1 MEGKVFALDIIRDWG
16 ATIIASK
23 KKEPISSGSVVA
35 IKKLAAHYLKKGR
48 AANMDEAMSMAA
60 SILR

>member
-1 MEGKVFALDIIRDWG
+1 MEGKVFSLDIIRDWG
-16 ATIIASK
+16 LGVVASK
-23 KKEPISSGSVVA
+23 KKEPIDATSAAS

-48 AANMDEAMSMAA
+48 AANMEEAMSLAA